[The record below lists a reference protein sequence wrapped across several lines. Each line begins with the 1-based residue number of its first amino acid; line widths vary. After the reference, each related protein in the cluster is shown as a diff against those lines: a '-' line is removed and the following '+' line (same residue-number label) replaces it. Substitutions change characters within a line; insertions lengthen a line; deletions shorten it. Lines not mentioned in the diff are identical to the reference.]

1 MAITWR
7 NVSGS
12 GSAAMASVGSRLLEQ
27 SGNSI
32 NAGVEGIKGIFAEQ
46 FAREKA
52 DWERGKENNTNTL
65 LDKLASYKTPE
76 ELAAAEQSGEI
87 QALRSQFGQQIDSAA
102 IRDAQGGLEQKLI
115 ERISAQNQY
124 ADDSLDRTQRGD
136 VDAIKGMIAKRDFTG
151 ADAALERLE
160 LRNEAP
166 LFEAL
171 QQGQRNQVEEGY
183 QDRRF
188 NMDDKKFGA
197 EMSGIGLRNSA
208 AQLQLTSQQEQQGMS
223 AMVAQVLQNYP
234 TEQAGREALLQMARD
249 QGVSGKAVLA
259 GVTELSGLYGA
270 ATGLTKEDQDEL
282 AKRQTSSQASLERF
296 NQDEKTALDKVIKN
310 APVEPVYSF
319 SDKDRMTEGQVYEQI
334 AKVIPKNREETVK
347 TIQDKVSNLS
357 GKYKVPAGMELGPVI
372 QEAFKRTG
380 TTGEDGAWFSLDA
393 DVDSSVFEKNFN
405 EVLGAAIK
413 SFNNQTIVDKAQAEY
428 TRKVRE
434 KEDEEI
440 RNLSQYKNSRTDTYK
455 FRKDIQKR

>member
-1 MAITWR
+1 MANPITWR
-7 NVSGS
+7 SVQSTP
-12 GSAAMASVGSRLLEQ
+12 AS
-27 SGNSI
+27 
-32 NAGVEGIKGIFAEQ
+32 AGVGVLLRGAERSFSGAFDTLNNQ
-46 FAREKA
+46 LKEYQETDA
-52 DWERGKENNTNTL
+52 DNWKLGKEQNSNVL
-65 LDKLASYKTPE
+65 MDKLASYATPE
-76 ELAAAEQSGEI
+76 ELAAAQASGEI
-87 QALRSQFGQQIDSAA
+87 QALKAQFGAQY
-102 IRDAQGGLEQKLI
+102 DAGAVREMEGGLQQKLI

-171 QQGQRNQVEEGY
+171 QQGQRTQVEEGY

-188 NMDDKKFGA
+188 NMDEKKFGA

-223 AMVAQVLQNYP
+223 AMVAEVLQNYP

-282 AKRQTSSQASLERF
+282 AKRQTSSQTNLERF
-296 NQDEKTALDKVIKN
+296 TQDEKTALDKVIKN
-310 APVEPVYSF
+310 APVDPVYSF

-347 TIQDKVSNLS
+347 TIQDKVSDLS
-357 GKYKVPAGMELGPVI
+357 GKYKVPKGMELGPVI

-393 DVDSSVFEKNFN
+393 DVDSSAFESNFN

-455 FRKDIQKR
+455 FRQDIQKR

>member
-1 MAITWR
+1 MPITWR
-7 NVSGS
+7 NIEAPSFEGAARIMETGRGAFNDGVAALQGS
-12 GSAAMASVGSRLLEQ
+12 FDEY
-27 SGNSI
+27 GNQI
-32 NAGVEGIKGIFAEQ
+32 QKNWDQ
-46 FAREKA
+46 
-52 DWERGKENNTNTL
+52 GKENNTQTF
-65 LDKLASYKTPE
+65 LDRLAQYKTPE
-76 ELAAAEQSGEI
+76 ELTAAQASGELN
-87 QALRSQFGQQIDSAA
+87 ALKQQFGAQIDRGLV
-102 IRDAQGGLEQKLI
+102 RDTEVDLQQKLI

-136 VDAIKGMIAKRDFTG
+136 MDEIKGMIAKRDFTG
-151 ADAALERLE
+151 AEAALERLE

-171 QQGQRNQVEEGY
+171 QQGQRTQVEEGY

-188 NMDDKKFGA
+188 NMDEKKFGA
-197 EMSGIGLRNSA
+197 EMSGIGLRNAA

-296 NQDEKTALDKVIKN
+296 TQDEKTALDKVIKN

-347 TIQDKVSNLS
+347 TIQEKVGDLS

-455 FRKDIQKR
+455 FRQDIQKR

>member
-1 MAITWR
+1 MANPITWR
-7 NVSGS
+7 SLQGAS
-12 GSAAMASVGSRLLEQ
+12 STGAASIMDSARGAFNDGFGALQGVLDKEQ
-27 SGNSI
+27 
-32 NAGVEGIKGIFAEQ
+32 ATAEANWDNTKQ
-46 FAREKA
+46 
-52 DWERGKENNTNTL
+52 NNTNQL
-65 LDKLASYKTPE
+65 MDKYASYKSPE
-76 ELAAAEQSGEI
+76 ELAAAQASGELD
-87 QALRSQFGQQIDSAA
+87 ALKAQFGNQYDAA
-102 IRDAQGGLEQKLI
+102 AVREMEGGLQQKLI

-136 VDAIKGMIAKRDFTG
+136 VDAIKGMIAQRDFTG
-151 ADAALERLE
+151 ANSALERLE

-171 QQGQRNQVEEGY
+171 QQGQRTQVEEGY

-188 NMDDKKFGA
+188 NMDEKKFGA

-249 QGVSGKAVLA
+249 QGVSAKAVLA
-259 GVTELSGLYGA
+259 GVAELSGLYGA

-282 AKRQTSSQASLERF
+282 SRRQTYSQSRLERF

-310 APVEPVYSF
+310 APVESVYSF

-347 TIQDKVSNLS
+347 TIQEKVGDLS

-380 TTGEDGAWFSLDA
+380 TTGEDGALFSLDA

>member
-1 MAITWR
+1 MANPITWR
-7 NVSGS
+7 SLQGAS
-12 GSAAMASVGSRLLEQ
+12 STGAASIMDSARGAFNDGFGALQGVLDKEQ
-27 SGNSI
+27 
-32 NAGVEGIKGIFAEQ
+32 ATAEANWDNTKQ
-46 FAREKA
+46 
-52 DWERGKENNTNTL
+52 NNTNQL
-65 LDKLASYKTPE
+65 MDKYASYKSPE
-76 ELAAAEQSGEI
+76 ELAAAQASGELD
-87 QALRSQFGQQIDSAA
+87 ALKAQFGNQYDAA
-102 IRDAQGGLEQKLI
+102 AVREMEGGLQQKLI

-171 QQGQRNQVEEGY
+171 QQGQRTQVEEGY

-188 NMDDKKFGA
+188 TMDEKKFGA

-282 AKRQTSSQASLERF
+282 AKRQTSSQSSLERF
-296 NQDEKTALDKVIKN
+296 TQDEKTALDKVIKN

-334 AKVIPKNREETVK
+334 AKVIPKNREETIK
-347 TIQDKVSNLS
+347 TIQEKVGDLS

-380 TTGEDGAWFSLDA
+380 TTGEDGAWFSVDA

-405 EVLGAAIK
+405 DVLGAAIK

-455 FRKDIQKR
+455 FRQDIQKR

>member
-1 MAITWR
+1 MANPITWR
-7 NVSGS
+7 SLQGAS
-12 GSAAMASVGSRLLEQ
+12 STGAASIMDSARSAFNDGFGALQGVLDKEQ
-27 SGNSI
+27 ATAVANWD
-32 NAGVEGIKGIFAEQ
+32 NTKQ
-46 FAREKA
+46 
-52 DWERGKENNTNTL
+52 NNTNQL
-65 LDKLASYKTPE
+65 MDKYASYKSPE
-76 ELAAAEQSGEI
+76 ELAAAQASGELD
-87 QALRSQFGQQIDSAA
+87 ALKAQFGNQYDAA
-102 IRDAQGGLEQKLI
+102 AVREMEGGLQQKLI

-171 QQGQRNQVEEGY
+171 QQGQRTQVEEGY

-188 NMDDKKFGA
+188 TMDEKKFGA

-282 AKRQTSSQASLERF
+282 AKRQTSSQSSLERF
-296 NQDEKTALDKVIKN
+296 TQDEKTALDKVIKN

-334 AKVIPKNREETVK
+334 AKVIPKNREETIK
-347 TIQDKVSNLS
+347 TIQEKVGDLS

-380 TTGEDGAWFSLDA
+380 TTGEDGAWFSVDA

-405 EVLGAAIK
+405 DVLGAAIK

-455 FRKDIQKR
+455 FRQDIQKR

>member
-1 MAITWR
+1 MANPITWR
-7 NVSGS
+7 SLQGAS
-12 GSAAMASVGSRLLEQ
+12 STGAAAIMDSARGAFNDGFGALQGVLDKEQ
-27 SGNSI
+27 
-32 NAGVEGIKGIFAEQ
+32 ATAEANWDNTKQ
-46 FAREKA
+46 
-52 DWERGKENNTNTL
+52 NNTNQF
-65 LDKLASYKTPE
+65 LDKLNAFKTPE
-76 ELAAAEQSGEI
+76 ELAAAQASGELD
-87 QALRSQFGQQIDSAA
+87 ALRSQYGAQVDSTA
-102 IRDAQGGLEQKLI
+102 IRGAEGDLQQKLI

-136 VDAIKGMIAKRDFTG
+136 VDAIKGMIAQRDFTG
-151 ADAALERLE
+151 ANSALERLE

-171 QQGQRNQVEEGY
+171 QQGQRTQVEEGY

-188 NMDDKKFGA
+188 NMDEKKFGA

-208 AQLQLTSQQEQQGMS
+208 ARLQLTSQQEQQGMS

-347 TIQDKVSNLS
+347 TIQDKVSDLS
-357 GKYKVPAGMELGPVI
+357 GKYKIPAGMELGPVI

-380 TTGEDGAWFSLDA
+380 TKGEDGAWFSLDA
-393 DVDSSVFEKNFN
+393 DVDSSVFESNFN
-405 EVLGAAIK
+405 DVLGAAIK

-455 FRKDIQKR
+455 FRQDIQKR

>member
-1 MAITWR
+1 MANPITWR
-7 NVSGS
+7 SLQGDS
-12 GSAAMASVGSRLLEQ
+12 STGAAAIMDSARSAFNDGFGALQGVLDKEQ
-27 SGNSI
+27 ATAVANWD
-32 NAGVEGIKGIFAEQ
+32 NTKQ
-46 FAREKA
+46 
-52 DWERGKENNTNTL
+52 NNTNQL
-65 LDKLASYKTPE
+65 MDKYASYKSPE
-76 ELAAAEQSGEI
+76 ELAAAQASGELD
-87 QALRSQFGQQIDSAA
+87 ALKAQFGNQYDAA
-102 IRDAQGGLEQKLI
+102 TVREMEGGLQQKLI
-115 ERISAQNQY
+115 ERITAQNQY

-171 QQGQRNQVEEGY
+171 QQGQRTQVEEGY

-188 NMDDKKFGA
+188 TMDEKKFGA

-282 AKRQTSSQASLERF
+282 AKRQTSSQSSLERF
-296 NQDEKTALDKVIKN
+296 TQDEKTALDKVIKN

-334 AKVIPKNREETVK
+334 AKVIPKNREETIK
-347 TIQDKVSNLS
+347 TIQEKVGDLS

-380 TTGEDGAWFSLDA
+380 TTGEDGAWFSVDA

-405 EVLGAAIK
+405 DVLGAAIK

-455 FRKDIQKR
+455 FRQDIQKR